1 MYCSKLTRLWQKTF
15 SWIMAFGRHRFLI
28 HLFLNLKWKV
38 RNWESPLILN
48 TFCNKADLYIIAFT
62 RPQIY
67 IQMEYNKS
75 PNSKPLEALK
85 SISSMHKMITSLF
98 FTLATIEAPILTHQD
113 IPRLRILI
121 PFSFKASFSFLQ
133 CPIYATVRLHNP
145 QNQNFKYHV
154 VRMHV

>member
-1 MYCSKLTRLWQKTF
+1 
-15 SWIMAFGRHRFLI
+15 MAFGRHRFLL
-28 HLFLNLKWKV
+28 HLFLNLTWKV

-48 TFCNKADLYIIAFT
+48 TFCNKADLYIMVFT

-67 IQMEYNKS
+67 IQLEYNKS
-75 PNSKPLEALK
+75 PNSKSLESLK
-85 SISSMHKMITSLF
+85 SISSMHNMITLLF

-121 PFSFKASFSFLQ
+121 PLSFTAAFSFLQ

>member
-1 MYCSKLTRLWQKTF
+1 
-15 SWIMAFGRHRFLI
+15 MAFGRHRFLL
-28 HLFLNLKWKV
+28 HLFLNLTWKV

-48 TFCNKADLYIIAFT
+48 KFCKKADLYIMAFT

-67 IQMEYNKS
+67 IQLEHNKS

-85 SISSMHKMITSLF
+85 SISSMHKMITLLF
-98 FTLATIEAPILTHQD
+98 FTLADIEAPILTHQD

-121 PFSFKASFSFLQ
+121 PLSFKAAFSVLQ